1 MAQYTKPL
9 PTPTEQSKP
18 FWDACKQH
26 ELRIQRCTKCG
37 HYQHYPLAICSQCW
51 SFDLEWA
58 KVSGRGKIYTW
69 VVCHV
74 AFHPGFADDLPYTFV
89 TVELDE
95 GVRMTSQMV
104 DVEPEELYPGMPVEV
119 VFDDVTEEVTLPKF
133 KRAS

>member
-1 MAQYTKPL
+1 MTQYMKPL
-9 PTPTEQSKP
+9 PTPTKQSKP
-18 FWDACKQH
+18 FWDFCKQH

-37 HYQHYPLAICSQCW
+37 QYQHYPLTICSQCF

-74 AFHPGFADDLPYTFV
+74 PFHPGFADDLPYNFV

-95 GVRMTSQMV
+95 GVRMTSQIV
-104 DVEPEELYPGMPVEV
+104 DFDPEELYAGMPVEV
-119 VFDDVTEEVTLPKF
+119 IFDDVTEEVTLPRF
-133 KRAS
+133 KPIS